1 MGKKQNYTK
10 KKEEEMIDELESIE
24 IQNVFSV
31 IIAKNSERLWKSWGW
46 KWRIEKVKNSSFY
59 T

>member
-31 IIAKNSERLWKSWGW
+31 IIAKNSERLRKSWGW
-46 KWRIEKVKNSSFY
+46 K
-59 T
+59 